1 MTLKHLVRRC
11 GRVMPALLALALGAC
26 SALLPKP
33 GAPTSFYSLD
43 ASAPASAAVAAAAA
57 VAPAASAPTLV
68 VGATHAAAGFD
79 TRRIVYLRRAQQAEH
94 FAQSEWVDTPARMLA
109 PLLVAALER
118 QAAFAAVVGSP
129 GPALGD
135 LRLDTTLVRLQHDF
149 TSTPSR
155 VRLTL
160 RATLIEVATR
170 RVIAVREFDA
180 SEPSASEDAYGGV
193 AAAHRVVQRQLQALA
208 QFCADA
214 ARGWRAQP

>member
-1 MTLKHLVRRC
+1 MNARSLAFAAR
-11 GRVMPALLALALGAC
+11 GALLLAVVVAGAGC
-26 SALLPKP
+26 STLLPKQATP
-33 GAPTSFYSLD
+33 SSFYTLD
-43 ASAPASAAVAAAAA
+43 AVEAPAAAVVPAAAA
-57 VAPAASAPTLV
+57 SSPTLV
-68 VGATHAAAGFD
+68 IAAPQAAAGFD
-79 TRRIVYLRRAQQAEH
+79 TRRIVYLRRAQQLEH
-94 FAQSEWVDTPARMLA
+94 FAQAEWVDTPARMLA
-109 PLLVAALER
+109 PLVVAALAR
-118 QAAFAAVVGSP
+118 QGSFGAVLASP

-193 AAAHRVVQRQLQALA
+193 AAAHRVVQRQLQTLA
-208 QFCADA
+208 QFSADA